1 MKRNKANLS
10 LYLMNKEKTVTYP
23 AMKIVKTIV
32 VFYKIKKITIIR
44 MPVRVV
50 KSIQIT
56 GIASTK

>member
-1 MKRNKANLS
+1 MNRNKANLS
-10 LYLMNKEKTVTYP
+10 LYLMNKEKTVIYLT
-23 AMKIVKTIV
+23 MKIIKTIV
-32 VFYKIKKITIIR
+32 VFYKIEKITIIR